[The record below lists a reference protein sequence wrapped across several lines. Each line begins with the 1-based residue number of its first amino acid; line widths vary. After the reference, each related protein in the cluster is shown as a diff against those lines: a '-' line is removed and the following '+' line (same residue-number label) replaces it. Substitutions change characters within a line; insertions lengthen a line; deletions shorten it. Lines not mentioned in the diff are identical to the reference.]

1 MTSTQ
6 PKPAVLVYGTP
17 TSPDLTQAS
26 WFREEDKQAA
36 KAAAETLKFSVIEL
50 SNTDAEKTLTIG
62 VHEGVLKGSG
72 RMIIGSVSSEVYRRI
87 EDYVRKTSGADAS
100 SNPTETV
107 SAAAKAASEQ
117 NVNISSASA
126 TSSAPATASTGKPE
140 NPVAAAPNPWE
151 TLRVGARVLA
161 AHWSDKR
168 EFEGFWLATVKR
180 IDKFVFKQEWFEAP
194 EYPAFKAPPKNIAV
208 PHPEFRV
215 TGK

>member
-6 PKPAVLVYGTP
+6 PKPAVLIYGTP

-50 SNTDAEKTLTIG
+50 NNTDAEKSLIIG

-87 EDYVRKTSGADAS
+87 EDYARQATGVGAAS
-100 SNPTETV
+100 I
-107 SAAAKAASEQ
+107 AAESKPASEQ
-117 NVNISSASA
+117 NVNTSAAGA
-126 TSSAPATASTGKPE
+126 TSSAPAAASTGKPE
-140 NPVAAAPNPWE
+140 NVIAAAPNPWE

-180 IDKFVFKQEWFEAP
+180 IDKGEFTLEWFEAP